1 MDFTWEKNESLDS
14 NLHILTKLI
23 SYRYT
28 QEKQRLIIK
37 SATRLLLLYFM
48 VYIFVEIFHKHF
60 ISIKMK
66 RFYSLIETSKQLSR
80 TKYDQHKAIN
90 RYCICQFS
98 NFILL
103 QCQFPKRIVSLFCLH
118 CYNKTC

>member
-80 TKYDQHKAIN
+80 TKYD
-90 RYCICQFS
+90 
-98 NFILL
+98 
-103 QCQFPKRIVSLFCLH
+103 
-118 CYNKTC
+118 